1 MHSTVQRGGGRFL
14 RPPPPPTPPGAC
26 ALGVSLFL
34 SLILNLPE
42 EWQWLRFPLVNI
54 VTPFRLGC
62 DRCLYGKV
70 PLGVVNHALSKL
82 CIVSFGILSPIA
94 ARMPATIWELQA
106 QEEQGRVDRAGRGS
120 GIEIYFQQSD
130 DPPAS
135 DGSLVI
141 SRVAAFDTVIKAIN
155 HAEDAAGPVASRAPI
170 RSLLDPRREAPL
182 SRRNRRNYGCE
193 TRG

>member
-1 MHSTVQRGGGRFL
+1 MQRGGGRFL
-14 RPPPPPTPPGAC
+14 RPPLPSRRLRPWRVVVPQPGPQFTRRMAMASPLSASLRHFDLAVTAVCTAKFPSESSTVHPLHYTPSASVC
-26 ALGVSLFL
+26 
-34 SLILNLPE
+34 
-42 EWQWLRFPLVNI
+42 
-54 VTPFRLGC
+54 
-62 DRCLYGKV
+62 KV
-70 PLGVVNHALSKL
+70 PSPCDSPLRSENCRRRRSKAGL
-82 CIVSFGILSPIA
+82 
-94 ARMPATIWELQA
+94 T
-106 QEEQGRVDRAGRGS
+106 EQGRGS

-155 HAEDAAGPVASRAPI
+155 HAVDAARPDASRAPI

-182 SRRNRRNYGCE
+182 SRRNRRNYGRE